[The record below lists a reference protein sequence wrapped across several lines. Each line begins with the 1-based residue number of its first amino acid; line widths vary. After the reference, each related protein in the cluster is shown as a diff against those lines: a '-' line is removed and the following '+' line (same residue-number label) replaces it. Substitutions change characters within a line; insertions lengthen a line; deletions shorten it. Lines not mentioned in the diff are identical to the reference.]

1 MAPDKFTAME
11 NYLLS
16 ISKTEAAKDGT
27 IHDPQSKLKIKVF
40 DLLKSRFT
48 PSSGEKRFFVT
59 AGDETLAF
67 ETKGYK
73 KHRELLILQM
83 IAWYCL
89 YLGLIEV
96 QIHSSWPL
104 SM

>member
-1 MAPDKFTAME
+1 MP
-11 NYLLS
+11 NYLIS
-16 ISKTEAAKDGT
+16 ISKTEASQDGT
-27 IHDPQSKLKIKVF
+27 IHDPKSKLKVKAV
-40 DLLKSRFT
+40 DLLTSRFT
-48 PSSGEKRFFVT
+48 PSRGEKRFFVT

-89 YLGLIEV
+89 YLGLIEA

>member
-1 MAPDKFTAME
+1 MP

-16 ISKTEAAKDGT
+16 ISKSEALKDGT
-27 IHDPQSKLKIKVF
+27 IHDPKSKLKVKVI

-59 AGDETLAF
+59 SGNETLAF

-83 IAWYCL
+83 IAWYCI
-89 YLGLIEV
+89 YLGLIEA
-96 QIHSSWPL
+96 QIHANWPL
-104 SM
+104 AM